1 MTPRRWERKASVA
14 ARSRGT
20 VICAGGEQRGAT
32 VTRLES
38 IRSQSLCFGFSAAF
52 LSFWT
57 GNLRVK
63 PGLLFEMR
71 LANLLDSFPFG
82 FGIGSDAI
90 VERVFVV
97 FAVVPPFGGVAP
109 MRVEADR
116 QVIPNTID
124 DNFLL
129 AAGVHNRDFNLSN

>member
-1 MTPRRWERKASVA
+1 MR
-14 ARSRGT
+14 
-20 VICAGGEQRGAT
+20 
-32 VTRLES
+32 
-38 IRSQSLCFGFSAAF
+38 
-52 LSFWT
+52 
-57 GNLRVK
+57 NLRVK

-71 LANLLDSFPFG
+71 LANLLHSLPFG

-109 MRVEADR
+109 MRVEADG